1 MSFLPVKEQ
10 MELIRRGVDEL
21 IPEQDLIQKLE
32 QSRET
37 DTPLTIKLGCD
48 PSRPDLHIG
57 HGVVLR
63 KLRHFQDLGHTAV
76 LVIGDFTAMIGDPS
90 GRNKTR
96 PQLTLEEARSN
107 AVSYVDQSKV
117 ILDINSL
124 IIKYNSDWLNK
135 MNFNEVV
142 KLASSYTVAR
152 MLERDDFT
160 KRFQAEVPISIHEFL
175 YPLAQAQD
183 SVELNADVE
192 LGGTDQKFNLLVGRD
207 LQKDNGQVPQCIIT
221 TPLLEGTDGV
231 EKMSKSY
238 GNDIGLQDPP
248 EEMYWKILSISDD
261 DIEKWFVLGADADD
275 AVMETVRKR
284 LNDPSVNPME
294 VKRDLARAVVA
305 LYYDNKIAQQAE
317 QHFNTVVVNK
327 GVPDEI
333 PEFKLQNE
341 DLIVNV
347 IFGSGLL
354 KSKGEARRMIKQSAV
369 KLDGV
374 IVDDIQATIS
384 PIGEQILKVGKRR
397 FLKVIEW
404 PENFMDFSLERSFFL
419 YPV

>member
-1 MSFLPVKEQ
+1 MSFLPVKKQ
-10 MELIRRGVDEL
+10 MDLIRRGVDEL

-32 QSRET
+32 QSREKNK
-37 DTPLTIKLGCD
+37 PLTIKLGCD

-96 PQLTLEEARSN
+96 PQLTLEDARSN
-107 AVSYVDQSKV
+107 AKSYVDQSKI

-124 IIKYNSDWLNK
+124 VIKYNSDWLNK

-238 GNDIGLQDPP
+238 GNDIGLQDSP
-248 EEMYWKILSISDD
+248 EEMYGKTLSISDD
-261 DIEKWFVLGADADD
+261 DIEKWFVLAADAD
-275 AVMETVRKR
+275 ETVMKAVKQN
-284 LNDPSVNPME
+284 LNNPSMNPME
-294 VKRDLARAVVA
+294 VKRELARAIVA
-305 LYYDNKIAQQAE
+305 LYYDNAKAQQAE
-317 QHFNTVVVNK
+317 QHFNTVVVKK
-327 GVPDEI
+327 GIPDEV
-333 PEFKLQNE
+333 PEFKLHNQ

-347 IFGSGLL
+347 IYDSGLL
-354 KSKGEARRMIKQSAV
+354 KSKGEARRMIKQNAV
-369 KLDGV
+369 KLDDV
-374 IVDDIQATIS
+374 NIDDIQATIV
-384 PIGEQILKVGKRR
+384 PKGEQILKVGKRR
-397 FLKVIEW
+397 FIKVIQ
-404 PENFMDFSLERSFFL
+404 
-419 YPV
+419 

>member
-1 MSFLPVKEQ
+1 MSYLPVKEQ

-37 DTPLTIKLGCD
+37 DSPLTIKLGCD

-135 MNFNEVV
+135 MNFSEVV

-248 EEMYWKILSISDD
+248 EEMYGKTLSISDD
-261 DIEKWFVLGADADD
+261 DIEKWFVLATDADD
-275 AVMETVRKR
+275 AVMETVRKS

-305 LYYDNKIAQQAE
+305 LYYDNIIAQQAE

-384 PIGEQILKVGKRR
+384 PKGEQILKVGKRR
-397 FLKVIEW
+397 FLKVIE
-404 PENFMDFSLERSFFL
+404 
-419 YPV
+419 